1 MVAQFVFLFLSRAM
15 YRETLTEMDV
25 KTVNVIEKTNWQQF
39 SMVFILINHRNDV
52 KMFKTFFDVISNVD
66 RGTDNGKLLSIANS
80 KSRNYTGKFSATDFS
95 W

>member
-1 MVAQFVFLFLSRAM
+1 MLLKKQIDNNFPRSLSLS
-15 YRETLTEMDV
+15 TIEMTS
-25 KTVNVIEKTNWQQF
+25 KCSK
-39 SMVFILINHRNDV
+39 L
-52 KMFKTFFDVISNVD
+52 FFDVISNVD

>member
-1 MVAQFVFLFLSRAM
+1 MF
-15 YRETLTEMDV
+15 RETLTEMNV

-39 SMVFILINHRNDV
+39 STVFILIDHRNDV
-52 KMFKTFFDVISNVD
+52 QMFKTFFDVISNVD

-80 KSRNYTGKFSATDFS
+80 KSRNYTAKFSATDFS